1 MNVVQDYMELVH
13 ELVRENDEIEHRLG
27 RYDRVDLPNWYKPD
41 LYKPMEKIPET
52 THKFEDQEILVKISD
67 KDMDAILKAKR
78 NFMSYIKYR
87 DEYETE
93 HLHKFT
99 EATEELISE
108 MLTRMVEELERGTGD
123 FVDLVF
129 RNEFR

>member
-1 MNVVQDYMELVH
+1 
-13 ELVRENDEIEHRLG
+13 
-27 RYDRVDLPNWYKPD
+27 
-41 LYKPMEKIPET
+41 MEKIPET